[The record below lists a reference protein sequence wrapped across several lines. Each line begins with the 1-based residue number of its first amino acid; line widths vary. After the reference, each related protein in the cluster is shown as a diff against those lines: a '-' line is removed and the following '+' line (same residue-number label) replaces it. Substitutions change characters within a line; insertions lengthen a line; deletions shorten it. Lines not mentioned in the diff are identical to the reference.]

1 MSMVKKK
8 KKKEIYLKTWR
19 KSPCLAGDPS
29 LWNTGP
35 WSFVVKCCRL
45 GLSAASSS
53 AAAAVIQLLCPTPGD
68 PMACGSQASPSF
80 SVPRVCSLM
89 STESGMPSSHLS
101 SVFPF
106 SHPQSFPLSFS
117 TKSLLPWILQPLM
130 HLSLLCC
137 CRPLFLTALI
147 LLCLFPKSCW
157 SSRLHPWQW
166 SVVNLHAL
174 VGKNFSTN
182 VNAYDSKFT
191 SLTWSSHPDARP
203 CSSVSWMPPLNVPK
217 YLSSTGPRQHIIH
230 HSFPNPSLYLLILA
244 TDFNTAVW
252 TRILETI
259 VGFSFLYIFLN

>member
-1 MSMVKKK
+1 
-8 KKKEIYLKTWR
+8 
-19 KSPCLAGDPS
+19 
-29 LWNTGP
+29 
-35 WSFVVKCCRL
+35 
-45 GLSAASSS
+45 
-53 AAAAVIQLLCPTPGD
+53 
-68 PMACGSQASPSF
+68 MACGSQAPPSF

-117 TKSLLPWILQPLM
+117 TKSLLPWILQLLM
-130 HLSLLCC
+130 HLSLPCC

-147 LLCLFPKSCW
+147 PPCLFPKSCW

-191 SLTWSSHPDARP
+191 SLTWSSHPDSRP

-217 YLSSTGPRQHIIH
+217 YLSSTCPRQHIIH
-230 HSFPNPSLYLLILA
+230 LSFPNPSLYLLILG

-259 VGFSFLYIFLN
+259 VDFCFLYTFLN